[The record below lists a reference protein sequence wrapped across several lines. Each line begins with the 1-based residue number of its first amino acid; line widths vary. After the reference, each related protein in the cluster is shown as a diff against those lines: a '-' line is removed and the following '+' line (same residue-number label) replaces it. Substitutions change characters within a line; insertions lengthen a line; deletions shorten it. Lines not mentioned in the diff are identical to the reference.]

1 MFGLICIGS
10 WKPAA
15 SRRLCSFTIISQVA
29 FPARELEISTR
40 GLFTHL
46 RLQETSR
53 DLWDK
58 LKMCLFTVTNEG

>member
-1 MFGLICIGS
+1 MFGLICIGW

-15 SRRLCSFTIISQVA
+15 SRRLCSLTFISQVA

-46 RLQETSR
+46 RLREASK
-53 DLWDK
+53 DLWDE
-58 LKMCLFTVTNEG
+58 LKMCLFTVRNEG